1 MNRHPQERKPKV
13 VLVDDERDFLT
24 LVKSWLQADYQVA
37 AFSDAL
43 GAAES
48 IGALEPDLVVL
59 DVHMP
64 SGSGFDL
71 CRWLRATPEFADMP
85 IVFLTGARAEADFSK
100 HLRAGGTRFLTKPI
114 DRRDFLE
121 AIAEELSLR
130 EERRGTHR
138 RTRPTSWA
146 RLRRRSASHSRSGA
160 GERPFPAASRH

>member
-1 MNRHPQERKPKV
+1 MNRKAKI

-24 LVKSWLQADYQVA
+24 IVKGWLAPDYQVS

-48 IGALEPDLVVL
+48 IGALDPDLVVL

-71 CRWLRATPEFADMP
+71 CRWLRATPEFADIP
-85 IVFLTGARAEADFSK
+85 VIFLTGARDDADFAR
-100 HLRAGGTRFLTKPI
+100 HVRAGGTRFLIKPI
-114 DRRDFLE
+114 DRRDFLD
-121 AIAEELSLR
+121 AISEELSLL

-146 RLRRRSASHSRSGA
+146 RLRRRSASRSRSGEGA
-160 GERPFPAASRH
+160 RPSPAASRR

>member
-1 MNRHPQERKPKV
+1 MNRKPKV

-24 LVKSWLQADYQVA
+24 IVKGWLQPRYQVS

-71 CRWLRATPEFADMP
+71 CRWLRATPEFADIP
-85 IVFLTGARAEADFSK
+85 IVFLTGARDDADFAR
-100 HLRAGGTRFLTKPI
+100 HVRAGGTRFLIKPI
-114 DRRDFLE
+114 DRRDFLD
-121 AIAEELSLR
+121 ALAEELSLLEARR
-130 EERRGTHR
+130 EKHR

-146 RLRRRSASHSRSGA
+146 RLRRRSASQSRSGA
-160 GERPFPAASRH
+160 FEPPSPTASRR